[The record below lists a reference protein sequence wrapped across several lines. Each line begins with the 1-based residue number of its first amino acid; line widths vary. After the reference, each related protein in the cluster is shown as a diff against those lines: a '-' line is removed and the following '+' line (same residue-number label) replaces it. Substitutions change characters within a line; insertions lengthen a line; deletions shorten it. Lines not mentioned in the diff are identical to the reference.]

1 MRFATYFANL
11 FRMGET
17 KSFASQ
23 AHALYTAEN
32 CSIGRT
38 LEIIGER
45 WTILVLRES
54 FFGVRRFDEFQR
66 NLGIARNIL
75 AARLQTLVGAGLLE
89 RRRYQE
95 RPERFEY
102 RLTEK
107 GRDMYPAMIAI
118 KTWGDK
124 YEADPEGSSI
134 TLMHGDHE
142 FAPDVRCAECGEAA
156 GARDITPIPGPGA
169 KLKEA
174 S

>member
-1 MRFATYFANL
+1 
-11 FRMGET
+11 MGET
-17 KSFASQ
+17 SASRQ
-23 AHALYTAEN
+23 HAQFSAEN

-118 KTWGDK
+118 KAWGDK
-124 YEADPEGSSI
+124 YAADPEGPSV
-134 TLMHGDHE
+134 TLMHDGHE
-142 FAPDVRCAECGEAA
+142 FTPDIRCAECGEHVS
-156 GARDITPIPGPGA
+156 ARDITPLPGPSA
-169 KLKEA
+169 KLKVA

>member
-1 MRFATYFANL
+1 MGVHDSVATID
-11 FRMGET
+11 
-17 KSFASQ
+17 
-23 AHALYTAEN
+23 HARYTADN

-102 RLTEK
+102 RLTQK

-118 KTWGDK
+118 KAWGDK
-124 YEADPEGSSI
+124 HAADPEGPSV

-142 FAPDVRCAECGEAA
+142 FAPDIRCAECGEVVE
-156 GARDITPIPGPGA
+156 ARDISPIPGPGA
-169 KLKEA
+169 KLKA
-174 S
+174 VG

>member
-1 MRFATYFANL
+1 
-11 FRMGET
+11 MGENRFVN
-17 KSFASQ
+17 KQ
-23 AHALYTAEN
+23 HAQFSAEN

-118 KTWGDK
+118 KAWGDK
-124 YEADPEGSSI
+124 HAADPEGPSV
-134 TLMHGDHE
+134 TLLHGDHE
-142 FAPDVRCAECGEAA
+142 FTPDIRCAECGEAVT
-156 GARDITPIPGPGA
+156 ARDITPVAGPGA
-169 KLKEA
+169 KLKAA